1 MFESLQEEK
10 SMDDYGNVLGRLV
23 CMYIRMMNLE
33 GQFGEEEHG
42 LTESQQKKLQDL
54 REVLVRDN
62 VSDDELD
69 GEFHAVLRELFFW
82 EESHRLMEVMECPLQ
97 RFLVYASVEKGAK
110 GFISVK
116 EIGRLIAKL
125 IYGIRSC
132 IFKELMARCGSG
144 VIRNQINKEL
154 GGLMMYAKE
163 LLQTPFGFLVELMH
177 FAASVAGESG
187 ALPQVSWLG
196 VDGMALAI
204 HGKRVELQQ
213 LRGLCSSLLKKA
225 RIQLD
230 SRVKMGLN
238 GAKELNW
245 NMYEAEDDLT
255 NIRDGY
261 SFVSSSNGGFLKDK
275 RWLLHGFMVNEATRS
290 FFTKGINGRVILW
303 RKKQCLEWLGRC
315 RKLLEMLMVLC
326 HLLGGQPARGSEL
339 ATLRWRNSVEEQRG
353 VYWVNGTIMLL
364 AMYSKMRSKTR
375 RNRLIP
381 RRDICKS

>member
-1 MFESLQEEK
+1 
-10 SMDDYGNVLGRLV
+10 MDDYGSVLGRLV
-23 CMYIRMMNLE
+23 CMYIRTMDLE
-33 GQFGEEEHG
+33 CQFGEEEEHG
-42 LTESQQKKLQDL
+42 LTESQQTKLQDL
-54 REVLVRDN
+54 REVLMRDDA
-62 VSDDELD
+62 SDDELD
-69 GEFHAVLRELFFW
+69 GEFHAVLKELFFW
-82 EESHRLMEVMECPLQ
+82 EESHRLMEVMECPVQ

-125 IYGIRSC
+125 IYGIRCC
-132 IFKELMARCGSG
+132 IFKELMARCDSG
-144 VIRNQINKEL
+144 RARNQVNKEL
-154 GGLMMYAKE
+154 GGLMVYAKE
-163 LLQTPFGFLVELMH
+163 LLQTPFGFLIELMH

-187 ALPQVSWLG
+187 ALPQISWLG

-204 HGKRVELQQ
+204 HGKRVELRQ

-225 RIQLD
+225 RFQLD

-238 GAKELNW
+238 GLDW

-261 SFVSSSNGGFLKDK
+261 SFVSSSNGGFLKDT
-275 RWLLHGFMVNEATRS
+275 RWLLHGFMANETTRS

-303 RKKQCLEWLGRC
+303 KKKQCLEWLGRC
-315 RKLLEMLMVLC
+315 RKLQETLVVLC

-353 VYWVNGTIMLL
+353 VYWVNGTVMLL
-364 AMYSKMRSKTR
+364 AMYSKMRSITR

-381 RRDICKS
+381 R